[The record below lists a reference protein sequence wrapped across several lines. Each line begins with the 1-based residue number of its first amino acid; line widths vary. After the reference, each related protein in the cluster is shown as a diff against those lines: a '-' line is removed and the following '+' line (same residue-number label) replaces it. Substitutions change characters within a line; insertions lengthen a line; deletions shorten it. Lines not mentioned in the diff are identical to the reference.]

1 MDAREKEAR
10 RMIAVELFEQGELR
24 DSQIAGLLGVGARAV
39 NKWHKAYRE
48 GGRDALGS
56 SGPPGARGLLDPS
69 SAWSCGNCCGGAPKR
84 MGSPPTSNLPPRHRN
99 RAVPAGPGLGHPPA
113 LIRTIS
119 TFSRVTR

>member
-48 GGRDALGS
+48 GGRDVLGS
-56 SGPPGARGLLDPS
+56 SGPPGARGLLDPQQ
-69 SAWSCGNCCGGAPKR
+69 CLELRQLLRRGAKAY
-84 MGSPPTSNLPPRHRN
+84 GFATDN
-99 RAVPAGPGLGHPPA
+99 
-113 LIRTIS
+113 
-119 TFSRVTR
+119 